1 MSTAQVKVSGVG
13 TRRPRDRKAQILTAA
28 AEQFGTLGYSN
39 ANLTDIAVAVGI
51 TPGALYRHFRNKEAL
66 LAELTSEGSQ
76 RFLDVLAGDAG
87 FAATMDGLVAL
98 AVSRRDIGVLWQ
110 REARNLPDAERA
122 ELRRRRHFSHQ
133 RVSAVIAA
141 HRPSLGTDESAFL
154 ADAVLAVL
162 LSPSYHR
169 AQVLAERYRAVLAG
183 MIERITALC
192 LSPNDRDRS
201 TAREDRPS
209 PHTRRSRRELLLGE
223 ATRLFAERGFHTVT
237 MDDIGHATGMAGPSI
252 YNHFAKKDEIL
263 IAALNRGADLLDIGL
278 NAAFAQATSTS
289 HALHLAL
296 VSYIDL
302 MTSHPHLVTIVV
314 NETSSLTEP
323 LRHVLRARQREYLD
337 EWVHLLGTL
346 RPEVDDGELRA
357 IVLAA
362 VTVVNIVVNSSP
374 ASERANLADELAVIG
389 DAVLGLSS

>member
-1 MSTAQVKVSGVG
+1 M
-13 TRRPRDRKAQILTAA
+13 
-28 AEQFGTLGYSN
+28 
-39 ANLTDIAVAVGI
+39 
-51 TPGALYRHFRNKEAL
+51 
-66 LAELTSEGSQ
+66 
-76 RFLDVLAGDAG
+76 LAGDAG
-87 FAATMDGLVAL
+87 FAATMDSLVAL

-110 REARNLPDAERA
+110 REARNLPEPERA
-122 ELRRRRHFSHQ
+122 ELRRRRHFCHQ

-141 HRPSLGTDESAFL
+141 RRPSLDTAESMFL

-169 AQVLAERYRAVLAG
+169 AQVPSERYRAALAG
-183 MIERITALC
+183 MTERIADVC
-192 LSPNDRDRS
+192 LSPDNPVRS
-201 TAREDRPS
+201 ISRKDRPS
-209 PHTRRSRRELLLGE
+209 QHTRRSRRELLLGE

-278 NAAFAQATSTS
+278 NAAFAQATSAS

-323 LRHVLRARQREYLD
+323 LRHNLRARQREYLD

-346 RPEVDDGELRA
+346 HPDVDDDELRA